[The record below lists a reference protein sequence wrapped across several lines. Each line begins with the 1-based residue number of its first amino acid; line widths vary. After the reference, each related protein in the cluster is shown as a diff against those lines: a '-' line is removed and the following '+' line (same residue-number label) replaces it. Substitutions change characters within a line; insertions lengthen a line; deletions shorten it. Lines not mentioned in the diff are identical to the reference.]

1 MGPGVVTIIFRY
13 VPSRRAAQQD
23 EVRRSCVQVAPG
35 VLSVVPHSSDLA
47 EWPMRTD
54 SLDGVFEVNGPLLR
68 RSDERFFDA
77 AVREHVT
84 LQDPVSFALADRA
97 SDERTDA
104 DGADFMRDLRSRQ
117 SDPVTRSLSWQL
129 GVPTMRYSI
138 DGVLAAL
145 TSFWSV
151 ETAPVSS
158 TDAWLDDE
166 LMAEICEINAVD
178 AMLFA
183 CAREISLF
191 AGESR
196 RSRPS
201 SE

>member
-1 MGPGVVTIIFRY
+1 MTIIFRY
-13 VPSRRAAQQD
+13 TPSRPAAQQD
-23 EVRRSCVQVAPG
+23 EVPRSCAQVAQG
-35 VLSVVPHSSDLA
+35 VLSVVPHSSGLA
-47 EWPMRTD
+47 EWPMRTGN
-54 SLDGVFEVNGPLLR
+54 LDGVFEVNGPLLR

-97 SDERTDA
+97 NDERTDA
-104 DGADFMRDLRSRQ
+104 DGAGFMRDLRARQ

-129 GVPTMRYSI
+129 GVPKMRYSI

-151 ETAPVSS
+151 ETAPASS

-166 LMAEICEINAVD
+166 LAAEICEINAVD

-183 CAREISLF
+183 CAREISLL
-191 AGESR
+191 ARDSR
-196 RSRPS
+196 RPRPS
-201 SE
+201 RE